1 MITYEQLRDE
11 VVRLCQTYPDAVYDY
26 KGKYYGN
33 CYYTKGCVNGLD
45 TEGCLFGQALCK
57 LEGPQRLAA
66 QDVDVIADIMN
77 TLLAYPDLAPLYRTW
92 MRKAQ
97 EAQDSGTPWGQVYSE
112 IIAPALKQEE
122 LNDE

>member
-26 KGKYYGN
+26 KEEYYGN

-45 TEGCLFGQALCK
+45 TEGCLFGQALCNLGLSEQVK
-57 LEGPQRLAA
+57 ERDSKKQWAIQNLLPDILDTSALNRDWMSNAQEH
-66 QDVDVIADIMN
+66 QDV
-77 TLLAYPDLAPLYRTW
+77 
-92 MRKAQ
+92 
-97 EAQDSGTPWGQVYSE
+97 GTPWGQVYSE

-122 LNDE
+122 LNDA